1 MSWAF
6 SGGGGGGVVVVV
18 WSILTVV
25 WNMASWNWSIV
36 VVFSCLYLFGVG
48 LLNCLDLVYSARVLV
63 SSWSIMFAA
72 GCNPN
77 LSGFGGCCGA

>member
-1 MSWAF
+1 
-6 SGGGGGGVVVVV
+6 
-18 WSILTVV
+18 
-25 WNMASWNWSIV
+25 MALWNWSV
-36 VVFSCLYLFGVG
+36 VVAFSCLYLFGVG
-48 LLNCLDLVYSARVLV
+48 LLNCLDLLYSARVLV